1 MRLKR
6 NCRTRKPALLSVGKE
21 GVSAADAL
29 DARSAAYQ
37 AGKSYVGRKNE
48 LFQPEA
54 WREGENSQ
62 GFREKGGSAITSS
75 EMRHAIRM
83 GENSTVH
90 FVGGAEI

>member
-6 NCRTRKPALLSVGKE
+6 NCGTRKPALLSVGKE
-21 GVSAADAL
+21 GVNAADAL

-62 GFREKGGSAITSS
+62 GFREKAV
-75 EMRHAIRM
+75 RP
-83 GENSTVH
+83 
-90 FVGGAEI
+90 